1 MIKFQ
6 LVLREESRREGNE
19 SLSVCFKDRG
29 FLFECK
35 LTSCFTD
42 GVVLINKATALFLS
56 EMLYIS

>member
-6 LVLREESRREGNE
+6 PVLIEELRREGNE
-19 SLSVCFKDRG
+19 SLSVSFKDRE

-35 LTSCFTD
+35 LNSCFTD
-42 GVVLINKATALFLS
+42 GVVLIKATALFLS